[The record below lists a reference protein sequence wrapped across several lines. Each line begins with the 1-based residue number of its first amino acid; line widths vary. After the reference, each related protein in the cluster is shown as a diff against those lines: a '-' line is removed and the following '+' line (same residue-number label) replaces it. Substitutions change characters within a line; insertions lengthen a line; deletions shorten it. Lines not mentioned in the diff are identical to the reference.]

1 MKSVMQCFA
10 AALLL
15 PLAIAAQAQTGQP
28 ARGAA
33 PATLS
38 ALYDK
43 DADVRQYKLNVEMG
57 CRDEGAQKG
66 GTPEQVAM
74 ICGCLVADLDARV
87 PPLDWKAA
95 AGAAAARDERAEMA
109 VMRAYHREASQ
120 KCRPENSLE
129 VGKFAGLG
137 QKQPSLAGI
146 WFWKMPRTGCEETY
160 RFTADGKVNVTSARE
175 QTENEF
181 SIASPDERSARWRLT
196 ITTRKDNRQPDCGGS
211 AVDDTGKSTTQH
223 VFLNYAQDVM
233 LVCTTAQGYQ
243 CFGPLI
249 RKPAP

>member
-1 MKSVMQCFA
+1 MKSVLQIFA
-10 AALLL
+10 AAVLL
-15 PLAIAAQAQTGQP
+15 PVAFAAQAQAAKP
-28 ARGAA
+28 GA
-33 PATLS
+33 PLSLS

-43 DADVRQYKLNVEMG
+43 DADVRQYKLNVEMS

-87 PPLDWKAA
+87 PALDWKAA

-129 VGKFAGLG
+129 VSKFAALG
-137 QKQPSLAGI
+137 QKPPALPGT
-146 WFWKMPRTGCEETY
+146 WFLKMPRTGCEETY

-181 SIASPDERSARWRLT
+181 KVFPPEDKSARWRLT

-211 AVDDTGKSTTQH
+211 TADDTGKSTTQH
-223 VFLNYAQDVM
+223 VFVNYAQDVM

-249 RKPAP
+249 RKPGA